1 MGYFE
6 NFQKR
11 MSLGGNSLREKRIY
25 NSRILVNQTFCED
38 LSYVPDVYKWELG
51 LTSYEDRKPYHTK
64 NMDWVANRIAW
75 AWKWRKITKEEMEEL
90 ADRATAIFDN
100 NLFID

>member
-1 MGYFE
+1 MKNKNYYE
-6 NFQKR
+6 EINKV
-11 MSLGGNSLREKRIY
+11 LK
-25 NSRILVNQTFCED
+25 
-38 LSYVPDVYKWELG
+38 
-51 LTSYEDRKPYHTK
+51 SYEDGKPYYTK
-64 NMDWVANRIAW
+64 NMDWAANRIAW

>member
-1 MGYFE
+1 MYMKNKNYYE
-6 NFQKR
+6 EINEVLK
-11 MSLGGNSLREKRIY
+11 
-25 NSRILVNQTFCED
+25 
-38 LSYVPDVYKWELG
+38 
-51 LTSYEDRKPYHTK
+51 SYEDGKPYNAK
-64 NMDWVANRIAW
+64 NMDWVANRIVW